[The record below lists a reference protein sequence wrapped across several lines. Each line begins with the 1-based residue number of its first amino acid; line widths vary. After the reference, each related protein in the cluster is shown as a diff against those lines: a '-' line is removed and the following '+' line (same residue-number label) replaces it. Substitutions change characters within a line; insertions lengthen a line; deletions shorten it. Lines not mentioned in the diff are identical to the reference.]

1 MSIYGQDTRML
12 DIIYPPPSY
21 PPSNPV
27 STPLSECNDPSI
39 PTSKCHFFTLPL
51 ELRQQIYSYILPYTS
66 FITSIGTGGIVWYRG
81 NTTILAASRLLHE
94 ECAAQLYGSSVFSLC
109 VTWDCTIFDFR
120 WVHPLGL
127 LPKRRMPFPEGFSN
141 RSLKLMRRF
150 FVRINHLDPYTGMI
164 KYNFSGPGLTDGV
177 RDQVSFL
184 VQTLRIIPELAHL
197 QVELKDEAHTPEAAQ
212 RVLGPLMELNNVHQV
227 TCSGDASSAAISNLE
242 LSVERSHV
250 VGGIAAVALESRVSN
265 TKS

>member
-1 MSIYGQDTRML
+1 MPYALGAMSIYGQDTRML

-150 FVRINHLDPYTGMI
+150 FVRINHLDPYTGEQPCVFLS
-164 KYNFSGPGLTDGV
+164 FSGCQPNARLLVNIVHELFSSPSPPSCVQYFNFHLLSAFPSIIKSTFIR
-177 RDQVSFL
+177 RDHK
-184 VQTLRIIPELAHL
+184 A
-197 QVELKDEAHTPEAAQ
+197 
-212 RVLGPLMELNNVHQV
+212 
-227 TCSGDASSAAISNLE
+227 SNLYPISYS
-242 LSVERSHV
+242 LKCP
-250 VGGIAAVALESRVSN
+250 L
-265 TKS
+265 